1 MQRASEGVSHLCNP
15 PCTQSDGSDR
25 SDPGEPDGG
34 GRGRRVVRA
43 RPSPSGPARNPS
55 TRGPPGDT
63 EGLSCLGPH
72 SSTSS
77 ARCDALCRQP
87 GPAAPPVRCPRRGV
101 RRRLPGRS
109 CQGEPSSSTWPSMI
123 RRCPK
128 SAPCCRRCRGH
139 HPDVVQ
145 RRGCPV
151 RYVRHPGS
159 GAGLA
164 VLRHGR
170 IHPRIRIDATWL
182 SRPTLLFVRGQP
194 LLAIPN
200 PGDELCQGH
209 EPEGTEDEEYPRV
222 TAKEERPRTGEY
234 SVDGGFAEVHGHQ
247 DDRPWSV
254 PRHQQHDRKWRE
266 PGDHEDIPPEESEYG
281 GVCRIL
287 ARWLVVLAGH
297 RAVPSFVMF
306 DGPDATCPR
315 GSQFGWHDPGTRS
328 YAQQRLSA
336 RPSSTLG
343 GPRRTAVNS

>member
-1 MQRASEGVSHLCNP
+1 MQRASEEVSHLCNP
-15 PCTQSDGSDR
+15 PCTQSDGSDH

-43 RPSPSGPARNPS
+43 RPSPSGPARNLS

-128 SAPCCRRCRGH
+128 SAPLCRRCRGH

-164 VLRHGR
+164 VLVIGR
-170 IHPRIRIDATWL
+170 DPSAHQDRCHQAEPAD
-182 SRPTLLFVRGQP
+182 PVVRARQP
-194 LLAIPN
+194 HLAIPN
-200 PGDELCQGH
+200 PGDELCQSH

-222 TAKEERPRTGEY
+222 TAKEERPRTGE
-234 SVDGGFAEVHGHQ
+234 
-247 DDRPWSV
+247 
-254 PRHQQHDRKWRE
+254 
-266 PGDHEDIPPEESEYG
+266 
-281 GVCRIL
+281 
-287 ARWLVVLAGH
+287 
-297 RAVPSFVMF
+297 
-306 DGPDATCPR
+306 
-315 GSQFGWHDPGTRS
+315 TR
-328 YAQQRLSA
+328 
-336 RPSSTLG
+336 
-343 GPRRTAVNS
+343 